1 MHTSRVNYEGRKQRL
16 LTVDLV
22 VCNFDGVSLLFA
34 HDLIQSVKEIARWS
48 RNAHTLKCH
57 LSSEHTGLT
66 SGALMERIAW

>member
-1 MHTSRVNYEGRKQRL
+1 M
-16 LTVDLV
+16 DLV

-34 HDLIQSVKEIARWS
+34 HDLIQSVKET
-48 RNAHTLKCH
+48 AHWNHNVRILKCH